1 MLHCN
6 MLHCN
11 TTLGHEREDHEMATS
26 KPKNPAEQANVLY
39 KSLVDYAIDVNR
51 VVVTGL
57 ERSWQE
63 QVEAVE
69 GAFERIKPLA
79 DVKEPAEL
87 VSAQLALAKDLNK
100 QAVATTTSLFQ
111 IQRET
116 GSELGEIANASVKA
130 SVEALVASM
139 PKAA

>member
-1 MLHCN
+1 MLHRN

-11 TTLGHEREDHEMATS
+11 TDIAQQEDSEMATS
-26 KPKNPAEQANVLY
+26 KNPAEQANVLY
-39 KSLVDYAIDVNR
+39 KSLVDYAIDANR
-51 VVVTGL
+51 VVVTGM

-63 QVEAVE
+63 QVEAFE

-79 DVKEPAEL
+79 DVKEPTDL
-87 VSAQLALAKDLNK
+87 VSAHLALAKDLNK
-100 QAVATTTSLFQ
+100 QAIATTTSLFQ

-116 GSELGEIANASVKA
+116 GTELGEIANASVKA
-130 SVEALVASM
+130 SVQALVASM

>member
-1 MLHCN
+1 MAASK
-6 MLHCN
+6 
-11 TTLGHEREDHEMATS
+11 TT
-26 KPKNPAEQANVLY
+26 NPAEQANELY

-51 VVVTGL
+51 VVVTGI

-69 GAFERIKPLA
+69 GAFERFKPLA
-79 DVKEPAEL
+79 DVKEPTEL

-100 QAVATTTSLFQ
+100 QAVAATSSLMQ

-116 GSELGEIANASVKA
+116 GTELGEIANASVKA
-130 SVEALVASM
+130 SVQALVATL